1 MLTASKSLFVIP
13 EAGNYDIKGKN
24 GQLNTQTMNWL
35 GLYCKAEIVGMN
47 VGPAAAV
54 IKLCKEHMDVKLFVL
69 LKKLPSDA
77 KNLENSKS
85 IESGTFK
92 I

>member
-1 MLTASKSLFVIP
+1 MFVIL
-13 EAGNYDIKGKN
+13 EAGNYDIKAKK
-24 GQLNTQTMNWL
+24 GQLGKQTMNWL
-35 GLYCKAEIVGMN
+35 GLYCSAEIVGIN

-54 IKLCKEHMDVKLFVL
+54 IKVCNEHVDVKLFVL

-85 IESGTFK
+85 IESGTFQ